1 MSARTEEDG
10 MTDPTQRL
18 NPDLS
23 RRRFLQ
29 GTAFAG
35 VAAFLAACTGGSND
49 SGGPSAAAS
58 GNANIPTPPP
68 APSASEAASP
78 TPKPSPSGP
87 LHWAQWPA
95 YIDLAGKAGEA
106 GKYAPGSSPTIEQF
120 KKKYSVDVDYVEK
133 IEDNKVFY
141 ATIQPQ
147 LQSGAST
154 GWDMITVTDWLA
166 AKIISKGWAEKIDQ
180 GNVPNCTGN
189 LRDALKNQ
197 TWDPGNDYHYPWQSG
212 MTGIG
217 YNKKV
222 LASAGKAEPKSLTDL
237 YALPANRVSFLTE
250 SRDTFGLGL
259 LKLGI
264 DPNPQTVTADNLQA
278 VHDDIKPLVA
288 QGLIFADNSYLKN
301 FAAKKTWAAM
311 VWSGDLASS
320 GTEGDTFVV
329 PTEGAMIW
337 TDNMVIPKGA
347 TNKYTAELMMNFCY
361 DPKIAAQIENYV
373 YYICPVNGAKEEL
386 EALNKDAP
394 LDQYHLE
401 LLFPP
406 DAVVAKQKN
415 FQFLSPDLETQMDEL
430 FLDLTGG

>member
-1 MSARTEEDG
+1 MNDRDDRQAI
-10 MTDPTQRL
+10 
-18 NPDLS
+18 NPDLT

-29 GTAFAG
+29 GSALAG
-35 VAAFLAACTGGSND
+35 VAAFLAACTGSSGTNAPSVAGSD
-49 SGGPSAAAS
+49 
-58 GNANIPTPPP
+58 NANIPTPPP
-68 APSASEAASP
+68 APSATPVASP
-78 TPKPSPSGP
+78 TPQPSPTGP

-95 YIDLAGKAGEA
+95 YIDLSGKAGDA
-106 GKYAPGSSPTIEQF
+106 GVYAPGSSPTIEEF
-120 KKKYSVDVDYVEK
+120 KKKYSVDVDYEEK

-147 LQSGAST
+147 LQAGAST
-154 GWDMITVTDWLA
+154 NWDMITITDWLA
-166 AKIISKGWAEKIDQ
+166 AKIISKSWAEKIDQ
-180 GNVPNCTGN
+180 GNVPNCTAN

-197 TWDPGNDYHYPWQSG
+197 AWDPSNDYHYPWQSG

-217 YNKKV
+217 YNKNV
-222 LASAGKAEPKSLTDL
+222 LKAAGKAEPKSLVDL

-264 DPNPQTVTADNLQA
+264 DPNPQAITADNLQA
-278 VHDDIKPLVA
+278 VHDDIKPLVDK
-288 QGLIFADNSYLKN
+288 GLIFADNSYLKN

-347 TNKYTAELMMNFCY
+347 TNKFTAELMMNYVY

-373 YYICPVNGAKEEL
+373 YYVSPVNGAKAEL
-386 EALNKDAP
+386 EALNAAAP
-394 LDQYHLE
+394 LDQYHLD

-406 DAVVAKQKN
+406 DDVVAKQKN
-415 FQFLSPDLETQMDEL
+415 FQFLSTDLETKMDEL
-430 FLDLTGG
+430 FLDLSGA

>member
-1 MSARTEEDG
+1 MNDKHERSAIDFG
-10 MTDPTQRL
+10 GG
-18 NPDLS
+18 LS

-29 GTAFAG
+29 GTALAG
-35 VAAFLAACTGGSND
+35 VAAVLAACSSTGQSAA
-49 SGGPSAAAS
+49 PSAGAS
-58 GNANIPTPPP
+58 TNANIPTPPP
-68 APSASEAASP
+68 APSATPVASP
-78 TPKPSPSGP
+78 TPQPSPTGP
-87 LHWAQWPA
+87 FHWAQWPA
-95 YIDLAGKAGEA
+95 YIDLTGKAGEEE
-106 GKYAPGSSPTIEQF
+106 KYLPGSSPTIEQF
-120 KKKYSVDVDYVEK
+120 KKKYGVDVDYVEK

-147 LQSGAST
+147 LQSGAPT

-166 AKIISKGWAEKIDQ
+166 AKIISKGWVEKIDQ
-180 GNVPNCTGN
+180 GNVPNCTAN

-197 TWDPGNDYHYPWQSG
+197 VWDPAQDYHYPWQSG

-222 LASAGKAEPKSLTDL
+222 LASAGKAAPKSLTDL
-237 YALPANRVSFLTE
+237 YALPSNRVSFLTE

-278 VHDDIKPLVA
+278 VHDDIKPLVEK
-288 QGLIFADNSYLKN
+288 GLIFADNSYLKN

-337 TDNMVIPKGA
+337 TDNMLIPKGA
-347 TNKYTAELMMNFCY
+347 TNKFTAELMMNFVY

-373 YYICPVNGAKEEL
+373 YYICPVKGAKEEL

-394 LDQYHLE
+394 LDAYYLG
-401 LLFPP
+401 LLFPT
-406 DAVVAKQKN
+406 DDVVAKQKN
-415 FQFLSPDLETQMDEL
+415 FQFLAPDLETMLDEL
-430 FLDLTGG
+430 YLDLTGG